1 MGYAISWLAVRGK
14 SPEEVRRLLGLI
26 PTGRY
31 GEPLDS
37 LITAALLPGGWF
49 LVLLADPA
57 HEFLRQGTPERISAD
72 CEVVTAAVEEHVM
85 ASLAEGWKAGRRV
98 WSLDHQSEKGIEHLE
113 AGGTP
118 PESFAGIRSKAF
130 ERQRGE
136 EAGDVDYIFDV
147 PLQVAQSLTGFK
159 HDEGGPDRFEI
170 LERSGRSR
178 WGGFWNR
185 LFGRR

>member
-49 LVLLADPA
+49 LVLLDDPA
-57 HEFLRQGTPERISAD
+57 HEFILKGTPERISID
-72 CEVVTAAVEEHVM
+72 CEVVTAAIEEHVM
-85 ASLAEGWKAGRRV
+85 ASLAEGWKDGRRV

-113 AGGTP
+113 VVGTP
-118 PESFAGIRSKAF
+118 PESFAEIRSKAF
-130 ERQRGE
+130 ELQRGE
-136 EAGDVDYIFDV
+136 DADYIFDV

-170 LERSGRSR
+170 LERDGKSGS
-178 WGGFWNR
+178 GGFWKR
-185 LFGRR
+185 LFGGR